1 MCLQSIPIQYRMY
14 NVFDTNM
21 IEIDNIVLW
30 QDICRSEE
38 KGFLI
43 LKRNSFKKI

>member
-38 KGFLI
+38 KGLFN
-43 LKRNSFKKI
+43 KC